1 MIVEQLANLLGPRG
15 IVTDSPDRYTR
26 DWSGDH
32 AGRAL
37 AIVRPADTAEVAATL
52 RLCHQAGIPVVPQ
65 GGNTGLVAGGIPTDD
80 GREILLSL
88 ERLDRVREIDP
99 LNYSLV
105 AEAGCILSDLH
116 RAAADADRL
125 FPLSLG
131 AQDSCRIGGNV
142 ATNAGGIN
150 VLRYGMTRDLVLGLE
165 AVLPD
170 GRIWNGL
177 RSLRKNNTG
186 YDLKQLF
193 IGAEGTTGIVTAAAF
208 KLFPRPTQTETA
220 ILGVPTLDAALALY
234 AAARRDLADLLS
246 AFELMA
252 RPCLDLTL
260 AHSTDLRDPLATA
273 APFTIL
279 LEATASGLVDLA
291 DLVERFLAAR
301 LDAGD
306 ITDGALAQSTT
317 QARDFWRLREDLVEA
332 QHRQGRH
339 LRTDISVRISDLPR
353 FVAAADAALSEV
365 TPAVR
370 LLTYGHVGDG
380 NLHYNV
386 LMPPGLDPAQAAALI
401 AHCEDLLFQVVD
413 RFAGSISAEHGIGR
427 LKRDHLAERLDPVEA
442 DLIHRVKAAM
452 DPTGL
457 MSPGRILL

>member
-1 MIVEQLANLLGPRG
+1 MIEQLTSLLGPRG
-15 IVTDSPDRYTR
+15 VVTDFPDRYCR

-32 AGRAL
+32 IGRPL
-37 AIVRPADTAEVAATL
+37 AIVRPANTVEVAETL
-52 RLCHQAGIPVVPQ
+52 RLCHAANIPIVPQ

-80 GREILLSL
+80 GTEIVLSL
-88 ERLDRVREIDP
+88 ERLDRIREIDP
-99 LNYSLV
+99 LNFSMI

-193 IGAEGTTGIVTAAAF
+193 IGAEGTTGIVTAASF
-208 KLFPRPTQTETA
+208 KIFPRPTQTQTA
-220 ILGVPTLDAALALY
+220 LLSVPNLDAALALY
-234 AAARRDLADLLS
+234 AAARRDLSDLLS

-252 RPCLDLTL
+252 RPCLELTL
-260 AHSTDLRDPLATA
+260 AHSPDLREPFADP

-279 LEATASGLVDLA
+279 LEATASGLIDLA
-291 DLVERFLAAR
+291 DVVERFLTAR
-301 LDAGD
+301 IEAGD
-306 ITDGALAQSTT
+306 ITDGILAQSTT

-339 LRTDISVRISDLPR
+339 LRTDVSVRISDFPA
-353 FVAAADAALSEV
+353 FVTAADAALSEV
-365 TPAVR
+365 TPQVR

-386 LMPPGLDPAQAAALI
+386 LMPPGLEPAQVSALI
-401 AHCEDLLFQVVD
+401 AHCEDLLFAVVD

-427 LKRDHLAERLDPVEA
+427 LKREHLAARLDPVET
-442 DLIHRVKAAM
+442 DLMHRVKTAL
-452 DPTGL
+452 DPSGL
-457 MSPGRILL
+457 MSRGRILL